1 MAYKLQE
8 GFPLRAVYYAQFIK
22 YERLN
27 YLFGQYFQYH
37 EQPKWINIYIDL
49 YSMLTKL
56 YLYKYTTDQNPY
68 DIVSITC
75 NMAIHYKEF
84 FRQRGIGSFVFL
96 LYSPTTGAST
106 CKRFI
111 PDYNK
116 SYTSRMQRNPE
127 VTKLINTD
135 LYLIDTI
142 CHYLP
147 NIYFKQST
155 VETAV
160 MAYDMIKKFSN
171 KGKRFPSLFI
181 TASQYAF
188 QLPGNQNME
197 NEECIML
204 FRRKTMQDGDL
215 SYLVTKANALD
226 YYIAEIK
233 NQNVEQMPL
242 KQSWVS
248 GFMTL
253 SGIPKRNIGAIFDY
267 NKAIDILKRIEGQY
281 DQVTPDSLYR
291 VANEINHY
299 PPDEKFYETL
309 VNRYRCID
317 LDYQLYQYRT
327 LPDAN
332 DIDFLKQFQDSGE
345 VSELNRLY
353 FGDNPINIEKL
364 Y

>member
-1 MAYKLQE
+1 
-8 GFPLRAVYYAQFIK
+8 
-22 YERLN
+22 
-27 YLFGQYFQYH
+27 
-37 EQPKWINIYIDL
+37 
-49 YSMLTKL
+49 
-56 YLYKYTTDQNPY
+56 
-68 DIVSITC
+68 
-75 NMAIHYKEF
+75 
-84 FRQRGIGSFVFL
+84 
-96 LYSPTTGAST
+96 
-106 CKRFI
+106 
-111 PDYNK
+111 
-116 SYTSRMQRNPE
+116 
-127 VTKLINTD
+127 
-135 LYLIDTI
+135 
-142 CHYLP
+142 
-147 NIYFKQST
+147 
-155 VETAV
+155 
-160 MAYDMIKKFSN
+160 
-171 KGKRFPSLFI
+171 
-181 TASQYAF
+181 
-188 QLPGNQNME
+188 ME

-332 DIDFLKQFQDSGE
+332 DIAFLKQFQDTGE